1 MTRDAVVT
9 ASARF
14 VFAVLRL
21 AAAADAPLSI
31 AEISRRLSVS
41 LNKAYRA
48 VVTLED
54 AGYLRRNVHT
64 GRFETGPIAEQL
76 VYAAFERFHI
86 RAAIA
91 PYLRQIATSA
101 EATTSLSVR
110 IGWYAVT
117 SALIESGSNIVS
129 RARRLGRATL
139 LDGNAGGVAILAW
152 LPADEITR
160 FFAFAARHLSDP
172 SATAA
177 ISPKQLVTFRRAGF
191 AKGAANNRQLQ
202 AIGIPLRDAQDRPI
216 ASITIEAPVGRSV
229 ALAADPLL
237 KDWLEIAIQAEAV
250 MRANPEYSVSPYAFL
265 DPDLI
270 EFSNRDL

>member
-1 MTRDAVVT
+1 MARGAVVT
-9 ASARF
+9 ASAQF

-31 AEISRRLSVS
+31 AEIGRRLGVS

-64 GRFETGPIAEQL
+64 GRFETGPVAEQL
-76 VYAAFERFHI
+76 VYAAFEQFHI

-101 EATTSLSVR
+101 QATTSLSVR

-117 SALIESGSNIVS
+117 LALIESGSNIVS

-139 LDGNAGGVAILAW
+139 LDGDAGGVAILAEF
-152 LPADEITR
+152 PADELAR
-160 FFAFAARHLSDP
+160 FFAFAAGHLSDA
-172 SATAA
+172 SAAAA
-177 ISPKQLVTFRRAGF
+177 INPTQLAAFRRSGFATGVANNKQLHALGF
-191 AKGAANNRQLQ
+191 
-202 AIGIPLRDAQDRPI
+202 PLRDAEGHPI
-216 ASITIEAPVGRSV
+216 ASITIEAPLGRSV
-229 ALAADPLL
+229 ALEADPLL
-237 KDWLEIAIQAEAV
+237 KDWLNIVVQAEAV
-250 MRANPEYSVSPYAFL
+250 VRANTEYSVGPYAFL

-270 EFSNRDL
+270 EFSAH